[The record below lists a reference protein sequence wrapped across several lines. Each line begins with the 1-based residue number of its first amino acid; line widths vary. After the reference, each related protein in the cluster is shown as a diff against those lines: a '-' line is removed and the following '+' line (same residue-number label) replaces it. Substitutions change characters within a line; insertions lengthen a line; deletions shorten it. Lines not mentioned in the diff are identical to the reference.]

1 MANKLL
7 HQIDRLIQKR
17 PMYKEALSVYRDI
30 VISLNEI
37 KPEIKYVV
45 KDEVIGEIKVKGRF
59 PLFSREDL
67 PLDLKAA
74 SSLFKRLLEHL
85 SSKKKGKIKRP

>member
-1 MANKLL
+1 MPDELL

-30 VISLNEI
+30 VIFLNET

-45 KDEVIGEIKVKGRF
+45 KDDIVREIKVREGF
-59 PLFSREDL
+59 PLF
-67 PLDLKAA
+67 
-74 SSLFKRLLEHL
+74 
-85 SSKKKGKIKRP
+85 